1 MIRRTVTA
9 AGIYIAAALGFAA
22 TVVAARTF
30 PSTALFGLYAI
41 VMATTGFFQTLLDL
55 TVEEAV
61 VKYGFRYE
69 AQQQWGKL
77 RRLIVRTLRY
87 KLVGG
92 AFATLV
98 LLAIAPAAG
107 TIWGDSRVEVP
118 LAVGA
123 LIPLVQA
130 PEGLAGSMLFLRG
143 RYDIR
148 SVCLAV
154 SMALRLAAIVVG
166 TRYGLTETIVGIVV
180 AQVVA
185 TSVVGA
191 AGLAAFRRFPQAPS
205 EPLADDRR
213 SILSFIAQS
222 SIATGVV
229 SLRSTLTISLL
240 GAVTSPA
247 QAAFFRVAQSPQ
259 QGMATLSAPARMILV
274 TEQTR
279 DWERGSREAVLR
291 GVRRY
296 SVIAALLML
305 VVVPPLAWFMPDIV
319 RVVFKA
325 RNLGAVDAARLVLG
339 AAAVQFVVGWS
350 KSLPVAVGRPNL
362 RIWTH
367 GAEVLVL
374 LPLVGAFGA
383 LWGATGA
390 AVAVLVSSVVFALA
404 WAVLFLRIS
413 RSSLSIGLVEP
424 PVEPLVS

>member
-1 MIRRTVTA
+1 MIRRSVTA
-9 AGIYIAAALGFAA
+9 AGIYVAAGLGFLA

-30 PSTALFGLYAI
+30 PTTELFGLYAI
-41 VMATTGFFQTLLDL
+41 VIATTGFFQTLLDL

-69 AQQQWGKL
+69 AQQRWGRL
-77 RRLIVRTLRY
+77 RRLLVRTLRV

-92 AFATLV
+92 ALATLV
-98 LLAIAPAAG
+98 LLALAPAAG
-107 TIWGDSRVEVP
+107 AIWGDSRLEAP

-130 PEGLAGSMLFLRG
+130 PEGLAGAVLFLRG

-148 SVCLAV
+148 STCLTV
-154 SMALRLAAIVVG
+154 SMGLRLLAIAVG
-166 TRYGLTETIVGIVV
+166 ARYGLTEAIVAIVA

-185 TSVVGA
+185 TGVVGA
-191 AGLAAFRRFPQAPS
+191 AGLAAFRRFPPAEP
-205 EPLADDRR
+205 EPLAEDRR
-213 SILSFIAQS
+213 GILSFVAQS
-222 SIATGVV
+222 SIATGIV
-229 SLRSTLTISLL
+229 SVRSTLTISLL
-240 GAVTSPA
+240 GMVTSST
-247 QAAFFRVAQSPQ
+247 QAGYFRVAQSPQ

-279 DWERGSREAVLR
+279 DWERGSRESVLR

-296 SVIAALLML
+296 SVAAALLML
-305 VVVPPLAWFMPDIV
+305 VVVPPLAWFMPDII
-319 RVVFKA
+319 RIVFKP
-325 RNLGAVDAARLVLG
+325 RNLGAVDAARLILV

-367 GAEVLVL
+367 GAEALVL
-374 LPLVGAFGA
+374 LPLVVAFGA

-413 RSSLSIGLVEP
+413 RSSLSLGIVEP
-424 PVEPLVS
+424 PAEPLVS